1 MLYFYDGQVRRYIS
15 QIIRML
21 SNFSVQDG
29 KGGLKEIPVMYGDL
43 TRQVANII
51 RENSENK
58 LPSAPRMSVYVTGL
72 ELERDRIQD
81 PSFIKKTN
89 IVERAYDK
97 ENNQYLNY
105 QGKNYTVE
113 KLMPMPYLLRVNADI
128 WASSTDQKLQILE
141 QILVFF
147 TPSLEIQTTDNYIDW
162 TSLTVINLDN
172 IQWTNRSI
180 PVGVDS
186 EIDVATLTFTTPIYI
201 STPAK
206 VKRLG
211 AITNIITSM
220 FDETQGTIDLGND
233 QASLNRWD
241 DVATSGR
248 FTGEFGETAETQI
261 AKHSADVN
269 DGQYGVYIRGNQAQL
284 YGRGS
289 IGTTSWRSVTENLP
303 GTYTGGV
310 SRIFLT
316 SLDTDAVLTGTIAL
330 NELDETI
337 LIVNWDV
344 DSFPD
349 DDIISSDI
357 GDRTSIDYIIDPRRR
372 NPSDIK
378 TPGTRILLLDDIGG
392 EDALESAIAWK
403 NVDNSQLVASAND
416 IIEWTGTK
424 WNIIFDASETD
435 EITYITNLNTGIQY
449 RFSNGEWLISVEG
462 DYPVGTWRLDL
473 YG

>member
-1 MLYFYDGQVRRYIS
+1 MPTPFI
-15 QIIRML
+15 
-21 SNFSVQDG
+21 
-29 KGGLKEIPVMYGDL
+29 L
-43 TRQVANII
+43 TM
-51 RENSENK
+51 K
-58 LPSAPRMSVYVTGL
+58 
-72 ELERDRIQD
+72 
-81 PSFIKKTN
+81 
-89 IVERAYDK
+89 
-97 ENNQYLNY
+97 
-105 QGKNYTVE
+105 
-113 KLMPMPYLLRVNADI
+113 ADI
-128 WASSTDQKLQILE
+128 WTSNTDQKLQILE

-147 TPSLEIQTTDNYIDW
+147 TPSLEIQTTDNYVDW

>member
-1 MLYFYDGQVRRYIS
+1 LAF
-15 QIIRML
+15 
-21 SNFSVQDG
+21 SNR
-29 KGGLKEIPVMYGDL
+29 K
-43 TRQVANII
+43 
-51 RENSENK
+51 
-58 LPSAPRMSVYVTGL
+58 
-72 ELERDRIQD
+72 
-81 PSFIKKTN
+81 
-89 IVERAYDK
+89 
-97 ENNQYLNY
+97 
-105 QGKNYTVE
+105 
-113 KLMPMPYLLRVNADI
+113 
-128 WASSTDQKLQILE
+128 
-141 QILVFF
+141 F
-147 TPSLEIQTTDNYIDW
+147 T
-162 TSLTVINLDN
+162 
-172 IQWTNRSI
+172 
-180 PVGVDS
+180 
-186 EIDVATLTFTTPIYI
+186 
-201 STPAK
+201 
-206 VKRLG
+206 
-211 AITNIITSM
+211 
-220 FDETQGTIDLGND
+220 
-233 QASLNRWD
+233 
-241 DVATSGR
+241 
-248 FTGEFGETAETQI
+248 
-261 AKHSADVN
+261 
-269 DGQYGVYIRGNQAQL
+269 
-284 YGRGS
+284 
-289 IGTTSWRSVTENLP
+289 
-303 GTYTGGV
+303 